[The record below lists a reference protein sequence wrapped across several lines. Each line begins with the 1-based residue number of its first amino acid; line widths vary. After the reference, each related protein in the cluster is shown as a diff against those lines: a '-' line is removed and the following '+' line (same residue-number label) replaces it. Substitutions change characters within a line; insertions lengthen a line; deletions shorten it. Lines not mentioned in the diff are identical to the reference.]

1 MPGSERVLS
10 PVTLTRQ
17 AGWARIRLQEDMLMT
32 TSTEIATIT
41 ERYQAVRALT
51 ESLAEPIS
59 AEEQTIQSM
68 PDASPTKWHRGH
80 TSWFFET
87 FLLRNEQ
94 LGYDIFDDQFGFLFN
109 SYYDAVGER
118 LARPSRGILGRPSVA
133 TVGEY
138 RRHVDEAMIALLA
151 ATADGGSARVAQL
164 VELGLNHEQQHQE
177 LLLMDIKYTLAQNP
191 IRPGYRDG
199 TLAATP
205 TTPLEWLEVTGGI
218 FSIGHG
224 GNGFSFDNESP
235 RHEVLLDP
243 FQIAS
248 RPVTNG
254 DWLGFI
260 ADGGYQRSE
269 LWLSEGWATTNAKGW
284 HHPEYW
290 ISDDGWHQFT
300 LDGVVRLDRDEPV
313 SHVSFFEADAYARW
327 SGTRLPTEFEW
338 ECAARRLVPE
348 GPGDGIN
355 SLDSGRL
362 HPGGPVDGIRLYG
375 DVWEW
380 TASPYVGYPGFRPA
394 EGAVGEYN
402 GKFMVNQQVLRG
414 GCCLTP
420 TDHMRNSYRNYFP
433 AHTRWQCSGLRLAR

>member
-1 MPGSERVLS
+1 MFVGGRVLA
-10 PVTLTRQ
+10 LETRKQQ
-17 AGWARIRLQEDMLMT
+17 AELARFGRQEDKLMT
-32 TSTEIATIT
+32 TITEAATIT
-41 ERYQAVRALT
+41 ERYQAVRDLT
-51 ESLAEPIS
+51 ESLAESIS

-87 FLLRNEQ
+87 FLLRPEL
-94 LGYDIFDDQFGFLFN
+94 LGYDIYDEQFGYLFN
-109 SYYDAVGER
+109 SYYNAVGER
-118 LARPSRGILGRPSVA
+118 LARPSRGILGRPSAA
-133 TVGEY
+133 TVGDY
-138 RRHVDEAMIALLA
+138 RRHVDEAMLAFLDTPEGSRPDIAE
-151 ATADGGSARVAQL
+151 L
-164 VELGLNHEQQHQE
+164 VVLGINHEQQHQE

-191 IRPGYRDG
+191 IRPAYREKSP
-199 TLAATP
+199 APTP
-205 TTPLEWLEVTGGI
+205 TTPLGWLDVTGGI

-224 GNGFSFDNESP
+224 AKSFAFDNESP

-243 FQIAS
+243 FQLAS

-254 DWLGFI
+254 DWLEFMG
-260 ADGGYQRSE
+260 DGGYQRSE
-269 LWLSEGWATTNAKGW
+269 LWLSEGWSTSNANGW
-284 HHPEYW
+284 NHPEYW
-290 ISDDGWHQFT
+290 ISENGWHQFT

-327 SGTRLPTEFEW
+327 AGARLPTEFEW
-338 ECAARRLVPE
+338 ECGARRLVPD
-348 GPGDGIN
+348 GPGEGIN
-355 SLDSGRL
+355 SLDAGRL
-362 HPGGPVDGIRLYG
+362 HPGGPIDGIRLYG

-380 TASPYVGYPGFRPA
+380 TASPYVGYPGFSPA